1 MDGLERPALST
12 DDSWMTNPASSNAA
26 LAARD
31 LEHLWHPC
39 TQMHDH
45 GIAGVPMVPIVRG
58 EGAWLIDADGNR
70 YLDGISSWWT
80 NLFGHANPRIAAALA
95 DQAHTLEHVIF
106 GGFTHEPAIALAEE
120 LVRIT
125 PPGLDRVFLADN
137 GSAAIEVALKMS
149 FHYWLNQGHG
159 EKTRFIALTGS
170 YHGETLGA
178 LSVSDVALYR
188 KTYAPLLLTP
198 FLAPSP
204 DAYEGEPGESP
215 EQIATRR
222 LQELRVLLERH
233 AHETCA
239 VIVEPLVQCAGGMR
253 MYHPHYLSGLRALCD
268 EFAVHFIA
276 DEIAVGF
283 GRTGTLFACEQ
294 ADTTPDFLCLSKG
307 LTGGFLPLSAVL
319 TTDAIYQA
327 FYAEYNAGKAFLH
340 SHSYTGNPLA
350 CRVALETLAIFRDEP
365 ILERNRQLAT
375 HLAKRL
381 APLRDHSHVADVR
394 QTGMIA
400 AIEMVADKTS
410 RRPFPAE
417 ERRGLRVYLDGL
429 KHSVL
434 LRPLGNVIYFM
445 PPYIVTESDIDQLVD
460 AAIAGI
466 ELAVAG

>member
-1 MDGLERPALST
+1 
-12 DDSWMTNPASSNAA
+12 MTHTASGNAA

-31 LEHLWHPC
+31 LKHLWHPC

-45 GIAGVPMVPIVRG
+45 DPAGAMQVPMVPIVRG
-58 EGAWLIDADGNR
+58 EGVWLIDADGKR

-95 DQAHTLEHVIF
+95 DQAQQLEHVIF
-106 GGFTHEPAIALAEE
+106 AGFTHEPAVALAEE
-120 LVRIT
+120 LVRVT
-125 PPGLDRVFLADN
+125 PAGLDRVFYADN

-204 DAYEGEPGESP
+204 DAYEGESGESP
-215 EQIATRR
+215 EQTAKRR
-222 LQELRVLLERH
+222 LVDMRRLLEKH

-253 MYHPHYLSGLRALCD
+253 MYDPIYLRGLRALCD

-283 GRTGTLFACEQ
+283 GRTGTLFGCQQ
-294 ADTTPDFLCLSKG
+294 ADVSPDFMCLSKG

-319 TTDAIYQA
+319 TTQAIYEA
-327 FYAEYNAGKAFLH
+327 FYAEYSAGKAFLH

-365 ILERNRQLAT
+365 VLERNRELSAYLAR
-375 HLAKRL
+375 RL
-381 APLRDHSHVADVR
+381 APLRDHPNVADVR

-400 AIEMVADKTS
+400 AVELVADKAS
-410 RRPFPAE
+410 RRNFPPSD
-417 ERRGLRVYLDGL
+417 RRGMRVYLHGL
-429 KHSVL
+429 KLGVL
-434 LRPLGNVIYFM
+434 LRPLGDVIYFM
-445 PPYIVTESDIDQLVD
+445 PPYVVTAREIDLLVET
-460 AAIAGI
+460 AIAGI